1 MSCQGGATTGPMV
14 LVKGWYAE
22 PGMLYDVSDA
32 VHPRLLCKIPDTSA
46 HLFTADTFEYL
57 KPVSATET
65 DVMLHSLG
73 SGNESVAG
81 KFPFNASYG
90 AWRTDLSL
98 MSYAVPANGDMQVW
112 LYAQQRDSLLFTY
125 PIPQVGCICRFGVA
139 SPVLA
144 ISPDGQYV
152 DAGPGIGA
160 QTLSVY
166 RVADRVRVATLTSSA
181 PFWDRVGHRLFVAGA
196 SSNAASWTPEGGLVP
211 LAGAT
216 EWPYLPNVS
225 PDGAEI
231 AYTAYSDPGVDEP
244 RVYFYDVKSATT
256 RIAIN
261 KMRTQ
266 GIFVKDGWAWY
277 LQEATCDPATCTG
290 PVSTLPTGNVFAMQ
304 LSTGTEL
311 PVVFAA
317 GANPVLQ
324 SGGTDFASFAPGEFW
339 PSS

>member
-1 MSCQGGATTGPMV
+1 
-14 LVKGWYAE
+14 
-22 PGMLYDVSDA
+22 MLYDVSDA
-32 VHPRLLCKIPDTSA
+32 VHPRLLCRIPYASA

-81 KFPFNASYG
+81 KFPFNAPSG
-90 AWRTDLSL
+90 AWRTDLSV
-98 MSYAVPANGDMQVW
+98 MAYAVPANADMQVW
-112 LYAQQRDSLLFTY
+112 LYAQQRGSLLFTY
-125 PIPQVGCICRFGVA
+125 PIPQVGCICRFGVP
-139 SPVLA
+139 SPVVA

-166 RVADRVRVATLTSSA
+166 RVADGVRVATLTSSA

-196 SSNAASWTPEGGLVP
+196 SSNPASWTPEGGLVP

-225 PDGAEI
+225 PDGAEV
-231 AYTAYSDPGVDEP
+231 AYTAYSDPGAEDQP
-244 RVYFYDVKSATT
+244 RVYFFDVKSATT
-256 RIAIN
+256 RMAIN

-277 LQEATCDPATCTG
+277 LEEATCDPASCTG

-324 SGGTDFASFAPGEFW
+324 SGGTDFGAFAPGEFW
-339 PSS
+339 PNA